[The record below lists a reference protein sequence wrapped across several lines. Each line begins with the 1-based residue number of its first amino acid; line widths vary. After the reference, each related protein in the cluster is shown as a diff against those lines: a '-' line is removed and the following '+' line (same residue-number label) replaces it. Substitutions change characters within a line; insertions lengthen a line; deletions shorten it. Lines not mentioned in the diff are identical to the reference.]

1 MRGQLLSLLF
11 LLAATVAAS
20 TCTPVRAQ
28 SQNAQPAPN
37 SAAPQNNP
45 AQVPPSKNPPPPPQP
60 AKNASPSSA
69 SPAPTTPP
77 AKPAAKPH
85 KVYTN
90 DDFDS
95 LPDESQFAQR
105 GILLDQLNDCDRKC
119 FEQVGR
125 SAGATTSNPAK
136 WKETLFDS
144 IEKVKA
150 DQPWQDLL
158 RQMIKI
164 QAQTCDLQG
173 QKAVDMRRLA
183 DPNNVTPNELAVDRE
198 YAPKFAEVQR
208 RLNAVAASA
217 DAHIA
222 KNSSNGLQTE
232 FMRLQTERIIHVT
245 CNITVNDPPP
255 ADPDQGDDPNDP

>member
-1 MRGQLLSLLF
+1 MRGLPQFML
-11 LLAATVAAS
+11 LLAAMVAAS
-20 TCTPVRAQ
+20 ASAPVRAQ
-28 SQNAQPAPN
+28 SQGTQPAQN
-37 SAAPQNNP
+37 SAVPQNNQLQGQP
-45 AQVPPSKNPPPPPQP
+45 SKNSASPQSPPSKNAPQAP
-60 AKNASPSSA
+60 AG
-69 SPAPTTPP
+69 PAPAAPS

-90 DDFDS
+90 DDFDL
-95 LPDESQFAQR
+95 LPNESGFADAQN
-105 GILLDQLNDCDRKC
+105 LLDQLNDCDRHC

-125 SAGATTSNPAK
+125 EAGATTGNPAK

-173 QKAVDMRRLA
+173 QKAADMHRLA

-198 YAPKFAEVQR
+198 YAPKFAEVRQ
-208 RLNAVAASA
+208 RLNAVATSA
-217 DAHIA
+217 DVHIA
-222 KNSSNGLQTE
+222 KNTSNGLQAE
-232 FMRLQTERIIHVT
+232 FMRLQMERIVHVT

-255 ADPDQGDDPNDP
+255 AAPDQGNDPNDP